1 MSDNSF
7 VFPLLPYSIDPINSI
22 VVDLLF
28 DNSIANTIDKEIEA
42 IIILL
47 ISTSSLQVEYYI
59 NYLKLL
65 INSEIFIF
73 E

>member
-1 MSDNSF
+1 MLDNSF
-7 VFPLLPYSIDPINSI
+7 VFPSLPYSIDPINPI

-28 DNSIANTIDKEIEA
+28 DDSIANAIDEEIEA

-65 INSEIFIF
+65 INSKIFIF
-73 E
+73 K

>member
-1 MSDNSF
+1 M
-7 VFPLLPYSIDPINSI
+7 LPYSIDPINLI

-28 DNSIANTIDKEIEA
+28 DNSIANVIDEEIEA

-47 ISTSSLQVEYYI
+47 IGTSSLEVEYYI